1 MPEKVVSTPY
11 PLIDADPHFAR
22 VVRYMRPSDYAWWG
36 ALTAAFPGL
45 LYGWQWTDP
54 LPIKHGMKT
63 TLRVGGV
70 MGFLGGFLFAYQRS
84 SFRFLGW
91 SENKR
96 EEEKDFAELSQ
107 RAREG
112 KPLWGESPQPM
123 WVQAAAHRNSQ
134 FSQLK
139 FGAFP
144 MFNFVNHPYHGVDP
158 AKYGVKPVEATEA

>member
-1 MPEKVVSTPY
+1 
-11 PLIDADPHFAR
+11 
-22 VVRYMRPSDYAWWG
+22 
-36 ALTAAFPGL
+36 
-45 LYGWQWTDP
+45 
-54 LPIKHGMKT
+54 
-63 TLRVGGV
+63 

-84 SFRFLGW
+84 SCALALSLFSLLSLADHDSNSGFHAVRFLGW

-139 FGAFP
+139 FGESTLHSRIN
-144 MFNFVNHPYHGVDP
+144 M
-158 AKYGVKPVEATEA
+158 T

>member
-1 MPEKVVSTPY
+1 
-11 PLIDADPHFAR
+11 
-22 VVRYMRPSDYAWWG
+22 
-36 ALTAAFPGL
+36 
-45 LYGWQWTDP
+45 
-54 LPIKHGMKT
+54 
-63 TLRVGGV
+63 

-84 SFRFLGW
+84 SCALDSSLSSMSSPADHQSKLDFYIVRFLGW
-91 SENKR
+91 TENKR

-139 FGAFP
+139 FG
-144 MFNFVNHPYHGVDP
+144 
-158 AKYGVKPVEATEA
+158 E